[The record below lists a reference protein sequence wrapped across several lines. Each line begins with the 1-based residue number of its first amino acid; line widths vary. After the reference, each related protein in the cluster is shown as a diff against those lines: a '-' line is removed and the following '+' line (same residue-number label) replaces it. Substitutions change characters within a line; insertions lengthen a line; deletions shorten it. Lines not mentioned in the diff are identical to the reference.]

1 VLTALRIADSV
12 AEKRRLLKLAHLRD
26 DGGEGGAAVV
36 DLESAA
42 YAEAAAAERIP
53 WLVLRAVSDTADEAL
68 PALLNRALDDG
79 GAIRRGRVLAGLLGH
94 PAALPQLLGLRRRVR
109 ASAEVLARGVEAL
122 LAADV
127 FSLPAATG
135 QDLAA
140 SEA

>member
-12 AEKRRLLKLAHLRD
+12 AEKRRLLKVVH
-26 DGGEGGAAVV
+26 GGGDTGPTVV

-42 YAEAAAAERIP
+42 YAEAAVAEGIP

-68 PALLNRALDDG
+68 PGLLNRALDDG

-94 PAALPQLLGLRRRVR
+94 PSALPQLLGLRRRVR
-109 ASAEVLARGVEAL
+109 GAAEVLARGVEAL
-122 LAADV
+122 VAADV
-127 FSLPAATG
+127 FSVQAPAG
-135 QDLAA
+135 EDLAA